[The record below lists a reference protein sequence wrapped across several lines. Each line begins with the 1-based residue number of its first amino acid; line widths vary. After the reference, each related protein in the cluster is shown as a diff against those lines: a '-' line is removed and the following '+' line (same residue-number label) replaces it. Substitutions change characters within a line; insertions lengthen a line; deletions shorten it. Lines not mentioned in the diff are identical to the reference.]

1 MPHIKRDPLL
11 IGQGSQLV
19 TASSKHAPN
28 PTQDDARLREPK
40 SRSLRQLPSSTFTP
54 RALQPAINL
63 PTTTNRIRLLLRTI
77 MTRQRGRM
85 PSQIH
90 RGHLTRA
97 MRPHLQVG
105 SLSSNQQVCQ
115 VSSAHQSTIVE
126 PPATDLLSSFFVN
139 PGADQPPEPS
149 EMVVYCSYSFLTISN
164 MFYVPAQDVRFLDK
178 EDCFRLPARS
188 ILDQAIQ
195 QYFLHV
201 HPLLPM
207 LSEADFWEAYYSPA
221 PEETKKTSLLLI
233 QAMLFVSCNVSQLYR
248 RLQHCMTDR

>member
-1 MPHIKRDPLL
+1 MPHIKRDSLL
-11 IGQGSQLV
+11 IGQGSQMV

-28 PTQDDARLREPK
+28 PTRDDARVREPK

-54 RALQPAINL
+54 RGIQPAINL
-63 PTTTNRIRLLLRTI
+63 PTTTNRIRPLLRTV

-115 VSSAHQSTIVE
+115 VSSAHHCIIVD

-233 QAMLFVSCNVSQLYR
+233 QAMLFVSCNVGQIYR
-248 RLQHCMTDR
+248 PV